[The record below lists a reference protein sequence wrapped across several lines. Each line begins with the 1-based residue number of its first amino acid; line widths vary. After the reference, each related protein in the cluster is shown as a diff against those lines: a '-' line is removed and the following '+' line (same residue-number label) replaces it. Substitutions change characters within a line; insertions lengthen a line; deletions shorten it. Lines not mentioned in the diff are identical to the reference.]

1 MNILFVTDLYPVKSD
16 EKTTPRTLLAFVEE
30 WKKMGHNVDVL
41 KPNFIFNSFLR
52 GKPFY
57 KSGKYGDVF
66 NINYWTPFWFNVKRK
81 FNIGL
86 GELSQLK
93 DNKYD
98 IVVAHMPSG
107 ILFADKLGLPFVAGI
122 HNSDIEVLTN
132 PLYKIHFK
140 SRLEKALKN
149 AKAIA
154 CRSFVLHNK
163 LLKLYPEFEE
173 KTFVAPSGIEG
184 NAARQLGSKAARF
197 YSRSDL
203 PIRHETDLDAKR
215 SICQE
220 AKSGIGED
228 ANLLGNYGTKSGAKN
243 NLKKDAR
250 QGFSPL
256 SGRVREGIE
265 QIDYPSKSSLIREDL
280 CYNKGTQDNL
290 CNSCD
295 FYKNLKAKIFHFP
308 IKVLTCAH
316 FKKRKNIDKVIKA
329 CKGLEGF
336 ELTVIGDGKERKSLG
351 KIDKNVNFTGRLP
364 HDEVLVKM
372 RESDVFVLPSV
383 GETFGMVY
391 LEAMVS
397 GCITVCTKGDG
408 VDGIIKNG
416 ENGFLTEPNVDAIR
430 ATLLNIKNLD
440 ENRLRTL
447 RINSFQTVS
456 ELTSLKCAEH
466 YLQQILRFCK
476 D

>member
-1 MNILFVTDLYPVKSD
+1 MNILFITDLYPVKSD

-30 WKKMGHNVDVL
+30 WEKIGHNVDVL

-66 NINYWTPFWFNVKRK
+66 NLNYWTPFWFGVKRK
-81 FNIGL
+81 FNVSRRL
-86 GELSQLK
+86 GILQLNK
-93 DNKYD
+93 HKYD

-140 SRLEKALKN
+140 TRLKKALKN

-154 CRSFVLHNK
+154 CRSFILQDK
-163 LLKLYPEFEE
+163 LLKLYPEFED
-173 KTFVAPSGIEG
+173 KTFVAPSGINEK
-184 NAARQLGSKAARF
+184 LL
-197 YSRSDL
+197 D
-203 PIRHETDLDAKR
+203 ET
-215 SICQE
+215 
-220 AKSGIGED
+220 
-228 ANLLGNYGTKSGAKN
+228 NH
-243 NLKKDAR
+243 
-250 QGFSPL
+250 
-256 SGRVREGIE
+256 
-265 QIDYPSKSSLIREDL
+265 SLFTTHHSL
-280 CYNKGTQDNL
+280 
-290 CNSCD
+290 
-295 FYKNLKAKIFHFP
+295 

-336 ELTVIGDGKERKSLG
+336 ELTVIGDGKDRKSLE
-351 KIDKNVNFTGRLP
+351 KIDKNVVFTGRLP
-364 HDEVLVKM
+364 HDEVLAKM
-372 RESDVFVLPSV
+372 RESDIFVLPSV

-391 LEAMVS
+391 LEAMAS

-408 VDGIIKNG
+408 IDGIIKNG

-430 ATLLNIKNLD
+430 ETLLNIKNLD
-440 ENRLRTL
+440 GEALKVLCT
-447 RINSFQTVS
+447 NSFQTI
-456 ELTSLKCAEH
+456 LGFTSSKCAEH